1 MNRTRLLK
9 LCLAVCSAALTYGAA
24 EIVVTVAA
32 AIPRAADSCWLFEN
46 SQNTV
51 HFDAVRGYALTGTP
65 SRWARVTK
73 GRVEFVGTLKGNSL
87 GFPDRDDF
95 SAARGARDE
104 RRVAVFGD
112 SFTAGQFL
120 DVNWP
125 DRAERLAG
133 DRGVPLRL
141 LNMAVDGGGLANWW
155 SVLTQLVAPQRFDL
169 DGVVFAVFEDDLLR
183 KFSFSEHRGYARH
196 MFART
201 ASWDPRTYPHTQAE
215 AQPLLEELPGR
226 IVTHAEME
234 AALSGACPAEIPG
247 RTPAPSRM
255 FARVEPSSRW
265 RPVLAGRIW
274 DLAHAALERPPG
286 TPAAPLNPQNPD
298 RQRLIDDVAEYLRAR
313 RLPSVV
319 VYIPSRDSL
328 LASEPAPRFL
338 PVVEKFARQIGAR
351 FVDGRQVFTTLGP
364 DDIRASFFPYDG
376 HWNQRGSDRFAAF
389 VLDAVLQMTGPVPA
403 PSARSAGVTT
413 ASMQSAGLPAR

>member
-125 DRAERLAG
+125 DRAEQLAG

-155 SVLTQLVAPQRFDL
+155 SVLTQLVAPQRFEL

-234 AALSGACPAEIPG
+234 AALSGACPAEIP
-247 RTPAPSRM
+247 
-255 FARVEPSSRW
+255 
-265 RPVLAGRIW
+265 
-274 DLAHAALERPPG
+274 LERPPG

>member
-125 DRAERLAG
+125 DRAEQLAG
-133 DRGVPLRL
+133 DRGVPPRL

-274 DLAHAALERPPG
+274 DLAHAALERFRRSSS
-286 TPAAPLNPQNPD
+286 TFRAATACWPASPRRGFSRSSRSSRGRSARASWTGVRCSPRSAPMTF
-298 RQRLIDDVAEYLRAR
+298 AR
-313 RLPSVV
+313 RSF
-319 VYIPSRDSL
+319 R
-328 LASEPAPRFL
+328 
-338 PVVEKFARQIGAR
+338 
-351 FVDGRQVFTTLGP
+351 TTGTGTS
-364 DDIRASFFPYDG
+364 A
-376 HWNQRGSDRFAAF
+376 DR
-389 VLDAVLQMTGPVPA
+389 T
-403 PSARSAGVTT
+403 
-413 ASMQSAGLPAR
+413 GLPRSCSTPCCK